1 MADFSDYYKISEE
14 KNYMK
19 TIAPAYFP
27 PISFFKK
34 IINLDSLFI
43 YSNSNYQK
51 QSYRNRCII
60 CNSNGRQ
67 NLIIPINH
75 KKKHKKYKD
84 VVIHYDNAWQ
94 KNHWK
99 SLESAYK
106 SSPFFEYY
114 KDELSDF
121 FFKKHTFLFELNY
134 NILIKVFD
142 FLELT
147 IDIKETDQVN
157 DFEEIEK
164 LLDPKKKLIEFTSY
178 NQVFR
183 DKNNFETDLTILD
196 ALFNIGPETSDYIKN
211 L

>member
-1 MADFSDYYKISEE
+1 M
-14 KNYMK
+14 N
-19 TIAPAYFP
+19 TI
-27 PISFFKK
+27 KM
-34 IINLDSLFI
+34 NLAI
-43 YSNSNYQK
+43 
-51 QSYRNRCII
+51 
-60 CNSNGRQ
+60 
-67 NLIIPINH
+67 
-75 KKKHKKYKD
+75 
-84 VVIHYDNAWQ
+84 
-94 KNHWK
+94 
-99 SLESAYK
+99 
-106 SSPFFEYY
+106 
-114 KDELSDF
+114 F

-147 IDIKETDQVN
+147 IDIKETDQEN